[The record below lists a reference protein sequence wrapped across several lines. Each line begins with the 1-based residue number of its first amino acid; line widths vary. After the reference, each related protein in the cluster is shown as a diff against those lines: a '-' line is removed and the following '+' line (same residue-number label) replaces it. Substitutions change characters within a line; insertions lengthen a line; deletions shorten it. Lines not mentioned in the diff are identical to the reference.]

1 MKGDLL
7 PPPDDTRDRLIRVE
21 SDLAHLRQDFEKM
34 SETLEDV
41 HNIMTQAKGARWMI
55 LLMATV
61 GGFVATKGAALIG
74 LLK

>member
-34 SETLEDV
+34 SETLGEV

>member
-34 SETLEDV
+34 SETLGEV

-61 GGFVATKGAALIG
+61 GGFIATKGAALLGI
-74 LLK
+74 LK

>member
-1 MKGDLL
+1 M

-34 SETLEDV
+34 SETLGEV

-61 GGFVATKGAALIG
+61 GGFIATKGAALLGI
-74 LLK
+74 LK

>member
-1 MKGDLL
+1 M

-34 SETLEDV
+34 SETLGEV

>member
-1 MKGDLL
+1 L

-34 SETLEDV
+34 SETLGEV

-61 GGFVATKGAALIG
+61 GGFIATKGAALLGI
-74 LLK
+74 LK